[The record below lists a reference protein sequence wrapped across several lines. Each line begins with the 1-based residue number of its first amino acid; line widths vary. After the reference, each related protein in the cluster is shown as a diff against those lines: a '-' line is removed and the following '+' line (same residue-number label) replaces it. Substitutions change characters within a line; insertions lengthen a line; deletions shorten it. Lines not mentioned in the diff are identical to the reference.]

1 MATSDNFFL
10 SRRNL
15 VGMLIAAAVIV
26 VHLVAGLGFL
36 WPVVAL
42 AGWGAG
48 VALTPRP
55 SQAELPAPVRPDADD
70 LLGVLDTTAEQLYS
84 AGPAPAVL
92 DAMAVLRGSLLEVLM
107 EWERLAGV
115 PEQRV
120 IVETMIT
127 EYLLAVVTGY
137 LAVSDRTHPA
147 AVGETTE
154 ALEILD
160 GEARQ
165 IHQAV
170 VSDTLRELEDHTR
183 ALRIQFRRP
192 PGAGYD
198 TYP

>member
-1 MATSDNFFL
+1 
-10 SRRNL
+10 
-15 VGMLIAAAVIV
+15 MLIAAVVIV
-26 VHLVAGLGFL
+26 VHLVSGLGFL

-48 VALTPRP
+48 VALTPAPRRG
-55 SQAELPAPVRPDADD
+55 ELPAAPERPDADD
-70 LLGVLDTTAEQLYS
+70 LLSLLDATAEKLYS
-84 AGPAPAVL
+84 AGPAPEVL
-92 DAMAVLRGSLLEVLM
+92 DSTAMLRGSLLEVLI
-107 EWERLAGV
+107 EWDRLADA

-120 IVETMIT
+120 VVETMIT
-127 EYLLAVVTGY
+127 EYLPAVVTGY

-147 AVGETTE
+147 AVRETIE
-154 ALEILD
+154 ALDILED
-160 GEARQ
+160 EARQ

-170 VSDTLRELEDHTR
+170 VHDTLRELEDHTR